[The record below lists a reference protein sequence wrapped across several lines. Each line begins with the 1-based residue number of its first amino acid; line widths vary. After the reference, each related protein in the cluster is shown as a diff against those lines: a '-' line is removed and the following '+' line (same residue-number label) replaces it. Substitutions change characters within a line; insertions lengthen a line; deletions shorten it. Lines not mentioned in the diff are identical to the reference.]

1 MKIIIE
7 NLKHETAEDIVS
19 LVLQSLLPIVI
30 SKYLPAAS
38 CDKYRQDTFKV
49 CLELLESGTF
59 KEESTQ
65 QMIVSSLLSSI
76 GGNEDRNRILAWFNH
91 EDGNV
96 LNSKNEVICKL
107 TLKQK
112 H

>member
-1 MKIIIE
+1 
-7 NLKHETAEDIVS
+7 LKHETEEDIVS
-19 LVLQSLLPIVI
+19 LVLQSLIPII
-30 SKYLPAAS
+30 TSKYLPVDT
-38 CDKYRQDTFKV
+38 CDKTRQATFKV
-49 CLELLESGTF
+49 CLEIIESGRF

-65 QMIVSSLLSSI
+65 QMIVSSMLAAI
-76 GGNEDRNRILAWFNH
+76 GCKEDRLRILSWFHH

-96 LNSKNEVICKL
+96 LNSKNEVLCKL